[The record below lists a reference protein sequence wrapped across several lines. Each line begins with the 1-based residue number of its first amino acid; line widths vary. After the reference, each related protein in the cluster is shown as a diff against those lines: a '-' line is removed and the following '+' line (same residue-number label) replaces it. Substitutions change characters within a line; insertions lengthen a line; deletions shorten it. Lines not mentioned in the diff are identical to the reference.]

1 MRIRTFSSARRAG
14 LIATASGLLAATV
27 LTMPTAQAATTPAK
41 ASPAAAAAV
50 AKSLGATRTAGSYYD
65 SKTKTS
71 VVNVTTRQ
79 AAQAVREAG
88 ATPRLVTHSSAQLAK
103 AGDAAKA
110 ADIPGTAWA
119 TDPRSDTLVVS
130 ADSSVSR
137 AELAKLKSATASYGD
152 AVTVK
157 RVSGTFRKLLNGGTA
172 IYADAGWRCSVG
184 FNVTDG
190 ANYYFLTAGH
200 CTDGFPGWYTNSG
213 LTTYVGP
220 TLDSQFP
227 TNDYGIVRYD
237 NTGVSHPGSVNL
249 YNGTS
254 QDITTAANAY
264 VGESVTRSGSTTGVH
279 GGTVQALNAT
289 VNYGNGEIVYGLIQ
303 TNVCAE
309 PGDSGGSL
317 FAGSAAI
324 GLTSGG
330 SGNCSSGGTTFFQP
344 VTEALS
350 AYGVNVY

>member
-1 MRIRTFSSARRAG
+1 MKVKIPRIARRSG
-14 LIATASGLLAATV
+14 LIAVASGLLAAA
-27 LTMPTAQAATTPAK
+27 LTTPAAQAASPAK
-41 ASPAAAAAV
+41 VSPETAAKLTHTLGTAS
-50 AKSLGATRTAGSYYD
+50 TAGWYYD
-65 SKTKTS
+65 AKAKTA
-71 VVNVTTRQ
+71 VVNVTTQ
-79 AAQAVREAG
+79 KAAQAVRKAG
-88 ATPRLVTHSSAQLAK
+88 AVPELVTYSSAQLAK
-103 AGDAAKA
+103 ASDATKA

-119 TDPRSDTLVVS
+119 VDPKSDTLVVS

-137 AELAKLKSATASYGD
+137 AELAKLKSATAAYGD

-157 RVSGTFRKLLNGGTA
+157 RVSGTFKKLLNGGTA

-184 FNVTDG
+184 FNVRNSSGT
-190 ANYYFLTAGH
+190 YYFLTAGH
-200 CTDGFPGWYTNSG
+200 CTDGFPNWYTSSSFS
-213 LTTYVGP
+213 TYIGP
-220 TLDSQFP
+220 TVGSSFP

-237 NTGVSHPGSVNL
+237 NANVTHPGTVNL
-249 YNGTS
+249 YNGSS

-264 VGESVTRSGSTTGVH
+264 VGESVKRSGSTTGVH

-317 FAGSAAI
+317 FDGTAAI

-350 AYGVNVY
+350 AYGVSVY

>member
-1 MRIRTFSSARRAG
+1 MKAKTLRTARRSG
-14 LIATASGLLAATV
+14 LIALASGLLAV
-27 LTMPTAQAATTPAK
+27 SLTTPTAQAAPSAK
-41 ASPAAAAAV
+41 ASPEAAA
-50 AKSLGATRTAGSYYD
+50 KLTKTLGTTSTAGSYYD
-65 SKTKTS
+65 AETKS
-71 VVNVTTRQ
+71 VVVNVTTRK
-79 AAQAVREAG
+79 AAEAVREAG
-88 ATPRLVTHSSAQLAK
+88 AVPRLVTHSSAQLAK
-103 AGDAAKA
+103 AGAATKA

-119 TDPRSDTLVVS
+119 VDPRSNKLVVS
-130 ADSSVSR
+130 ADSNVSR
-137 AELAKLKSATASYGD
+137 ADLAELKSATASFGD

-184 FNVTDG
+184 FNVRSSSG
-190 ANYYFLTAGH
+190 AYYFLTAGH
-200 CTDGFPGWYTNSG
+200 CTDGYPNWYTNSG
-213 LTTYVGP
+213 LSTYVGP
-220 TLDSQFP
+220 TIDSSFP

-237 NTGVSHPGSVNL
+237 NTGVSHPGTVNL

-254 QDITTAANAY
+254 QDITSAANAY
-264 VGESVTRSGSTTGVH
+264 VGESVKRSGSTTGVH

-289 VNYGNGEIVYGLIQ
+289 VNYGGGDVVYGLIQ

-317 FAGSAAI
+317 FDGTKAI

-330 SGNCSSGGTTFFQP
+330 SGDCTSGGTTFFQP

-350 AYGVNVY
+350 AYGVSVY